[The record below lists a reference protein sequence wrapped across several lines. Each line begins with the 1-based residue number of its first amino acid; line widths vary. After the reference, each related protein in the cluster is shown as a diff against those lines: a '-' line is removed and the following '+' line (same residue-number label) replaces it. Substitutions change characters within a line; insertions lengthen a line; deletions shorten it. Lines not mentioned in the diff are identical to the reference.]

1 MKASD
6 RIKAICAAVAEGET
20 VADIGTDHAYVPL
33 ILYKSQISPSVIM
46 CDISEESLSKARS
59 SFQNANIVMPES
71 AFRVGNGLD
80 VIKAGEVDD
89 VIIAGLGGLT
99 IVDILSET
107 DKLYSFKKLILQ
119 PRNNSGCVRSFLYEK
134 GFDIITDLLVME
146 GNFSCEVIVALRGEI
161 CLTDKYP
168 GLFTIRELPYGKS
181 DIRWRYPRVIL
192 QSEKRV
198 VLNRL
203 QHAINNHVQEI
214 NNLRR
219 SREDNGNRIR
229 LVKSELKYL
238 RELKGEIDE

>member
-1 MKASD
+1 MSTYNSIRKFFNYGIS
-6 RIKAICAAVAEGET
+6 IFKVSSQYIFICTT
-20 VADIGTDHAYVPL
+20 VIF
-33 ILYKSQISPSVIM
+33 S
-46 CDISEESLSKARS
+46 
-59 SFQNANIVMPES
+59 NI
-71 AFRVGNGLD
+71 
-80 VIKAGEVDD
+80 
-89 VIIAGLGGLT
+89 
-99 IVDILSET
+99 DILSET

-161 CLTDKYP
+161 CLTDKYS
-168 GLFTIRELPYGKS
+168 GLFTIRELPYSKS

>member
-1 MKASD
+1 M
-6 RIKAICAAVAEGET
+6 
-20 VADIGTDHAYVPL
+20 
-33 ILYKSQISPSVIM
+33 
-46 CDISEESLSKARS
+46 
-59 SFQNANIVMPES
+59 
-71 AFRVGNGLD
+71 
-80 VIKAGEVDD
+80 
-89 VIIAGLGGLT
+89 
-99 IVDILSET
+99 
-107 DKLYSFKKLILQ
+107 
-119 PRNNSGCVRSFLYEK
+119 
-134 GFDIITDLLVME
+134 
-146 GNFSCEVIVALRGEI
+146 
-161 CLTDKYP
+161 TDKYS
-168 GLFTIRELPYGKS
+168 GLFTIRELPYSKS